1 AAAVS
6 LGRLVGPWHRPVLR
20 GLQPRLAPLAARG
33 ARRPRAFGAGGAG
46 ARDRGAGQRG
56 VPRCGRPGGRFVVR
70 DPVAQV
76 AGRAA
81 GAGGP
86 RPLPELGADFARDG
100 AAARGPGR
108 PAAVAAA
115 GGGVRAGRMAVR
127 PPDRAARVGGP
138 GAQPGRHLPGQPEGT
153 FAAAGAADL
162 SCNSSLELLDDRGF
176 FGPDAWGGFADE

>member
-1 AAAVS
+1 QRAGVLHGAGRGAAVPRAHRPAFRGRVAAGVRRTVADARFELVAAAAAVS

-56 VPRCGRPGGRFVVR
+56 VPRRGRTGGRFVVR
-70 DPVAQV
+70 DSVAQV

-81 GAGGP
+81 SAGWL
-86 RPLPELGADFARDG
+86 RPLPELGADLARDG

-115 GGGVRAGRMAVR
+115 GGG
-127 PPDRAARVGGP
+127 
-138 GAQPGRHLPGQPEGT
+138 
-153 FAAAGAADL
+153 
-162 SCNSSLELLDDRGF
+162 
-176 FGPDAWGGFADE
+176 